1 MTILLLLETARTHGH
16 HIRLKKSSG
25 TAQGVVA
32 VRHTPWTRV
41 SSSAEAMTAADDA
54 TTWLAKDFTLEIHVG
69 QLNGEETIIINYT
82 FGRGHDDY
90 TMETVLFQA
99 MYFYPAPKNSRPRLA
114 LCGCVLDEESEEM
127 NMKMRA

>member
-1 MTILLLLETARTHGH
+1 MWRNGDSNC
-16 HIRLKKSSG
+16 RLKKSSG

-54 TTWLAKDFTLEIHVG
+54 TTWLAKDFTLELNVG

-82 FGRGHDDY
+82 FGRGHDAR

-99 MYFYPAPKNSRPRLA
+99 MYFYPAPKKSRPRLDYA
-114 LCGCVLDEESEEM
+114 DVFWTR
-127 NMKMRA
+127 RARR